1 MEFLFV
7 SRVSPLY
14 RFGSTYGSNIR
25 RNGVHYDC
33 GCIISHTGELA
44 NASPQTTPLNKPIV
58 YVVYFS
64 TFGAMAWHLLLY
76 EKAVEN
82 LYGPILS
89 PYAINDTT
97 ADVRMSGNNQRT
109 KVCHFV
115 RARLFSTFNFLSIHY
130 NQSQND
136 ACILLNSCI
145 ERMALSTINQRS
157 SWIKASYGT
166 LAENSSLK
174 RSYID
179 ELHLQSQ
186 IQMALQK
193 YSSRIPIVI
202 QMSHFTTEWY
212 NPKYSE
218 LSLNIIQLLLHSTDR
233 LKITAHIY
241 NLCRFYFLLHQTYS
255 QMIERGKCE
264 EITLKELYK
273 RAKEHLK
280 TSNKRHY
287 ENEMKI
293 HWQIIEKGIEA
304 VNAYH
309 KSTDGYI
316 RPGACNE
323 TQRFFQITED
333 TPVSYLVTTENYD
346 EGNIIMCILSI
357 LIDYHNSFLDTIEH
371 EFDSY
376 EHKDMNTLKYLIGKI
391 VPKEVSIIQVVR
403 ENTGVI
409 SLNGNDCLWIEKL
422 ALANRVVENEIF
434 PTYDT
439 KLNFDY
445 LNVQSYII
453 RTYLLLCHIKYQ
465 DIAQKYMYF
474 VPRKIMNAVTM
485 ADDEMFKLNEN
496 YSIPLETDWDHL
508 NEMPIDQ
515 LYHSY
520 NVLRQIAST
529 LKNESNDR
537 SIMDLHDYIETIED
551 KDLIVPKMQECK
563 VQNFQ
568 LCHMNHVSKLYKDLV
583 GRFEH
588 LFTDTSSLLQIPIST
603 ELSNQLNDRLKKE
616 LINIDN
622 NIGDKT
628 MIIQKMESNM
638 QDIDQLLDELKEME
652 ETLVETGTATVTK
665 MCKDYLIKSPLLQ
678 IIGEE
683 IQCRNYVSLNIIL
696 IQIRY
701 KLQEKIINIEA
712 ANTKQW
718 NENFD
723 EASNQ
728 TEQQN
733 RRNRFCP
740 IEGDDT
746 EQDDASIFKG
756 RIKHRDSDDK
766 ANEIVD
772 EPSSPLVENV
782 EIPSLFELA
791 IEPIPI
797 ASLPSILADCDQSN
811 TASGPQKK
819 VHKFDIKRQP
829 DGKFDSYTCK
839 IETIYTKLK
848 DHMTKKKYDINKN
861 VVVDSNKIFI
871 DFTRTDARLPN
882 PLPLEYE
889 IVERT
894 LLVPIRLL
902 QGQEEF
908 EYLALSDCSVL
919 SIIRRFVDEH
929 DRKPSSSEFRYCFCD
944 ELGRYID
951 NGTIVELS
959 RMNRDIPI
967 VIVVTEENMQGSVFY
982 AVTLRTKEGQEQKSL
997 FHPTTKWQNIDIW
1010 RKTHLQQI
1018 DSSCVFWNQNNKTIV
1033 DENQSISMLEENS
1046 IALDGISQDQIRDVT
1061 FLFGS
1066 KTQVIRALKSIRIH
1080 DLLNNGN
1087 LQQLNLHVSP
1097 KDCILMLGESDDQ
1110 ILSTSDMQKSLE
1122 EYVQPIQFRISVKFN
1137 VFQYDIQ
1144 RNIEIRITDSDIT
1157 VDQVL
1162 HMKEITSDAYKYLT
1176 SSDRNIIIA
1185 NDQKIA
1191 DLNQTE
1197 FIVLKENETC
1207 YVSIENSIDAQVDG
1221 SNTRYAIFATIADV
1235 LKNSNISVGYLL
1247 HSNDFVPSAETKLT
1261 SFISPI
1267 QFQVIKDNL
1276 PIVVTIVNME
1286 QGNCSI
1292 TFNCS
1297 NSITVER
1304 IFKISCELLNVDQ
1317 RHYCLKHN
1325 DSEIDVEMSLE
1336 DLEPAL
1342 NNFHFQLSSTFD
1354 MKCSIRYN
1362 NETFRLPCSKD
1373 ATTMDLAK
1381 EIFQKFH
1388 ISDEEIH
1395 QFEIQLILND
1405 DTKSALD
1412 MDLAIE
1418 DIISLHFENEETPIL
1433 LFELTKKVE

>member
-1 MEFLFV
+1 
-7 SRVSPLY
+7 
-14 RFGSTYGSNIR
+14 
-25 RNGVHYDC
+25 
-33 GCIISHTGELA
+33 
-44 NASPQTTPLNKPIV
+44 
-58 YVVYFS
+58 
-64 TFGAMAWHLLLY
+64 AWHLLLY
-76 EKAVEN
+76 ENAVEN
-82 LYGPILS
+82 LNGPILS
-89 PYAINDTT
+89 PSAINDTT

-115 RARLFSTFNFLSIHY
+115 RARLFSTFDFLSINY
-130 NQSQND
+130 NQNQND

-145 ERMALSTINQRS
+145 ERMALLTINEQS

-166 LAENSSLK
+166 SAEKLDAETMYKTQVFSVAKEHLPK
-174 RSYID
+174 CKAYID

-193 YSSRIPIVI
+193 FISRIPIVI

-218 LSLNIIQLLLHSTDR
+218 LPLNIIQQLLYSTDR
-233 LKITAHIY
+233 LEITAYIY
-241 NLCRFYFLLHQTYS
+241 NLCRFYFLLHHTYS

-264 EITLKELYK
+264 QITLKELYE
-273 RAKEHLK
+273 RAKGHLK

-323 TQRFFQITED
+323 TQRFFQIAED

-346 EGNIIMCILSI
+346 EGNIIMRILSI

-371 EFDSY
+371 KFDSY

-391 VPKEVSIIQVVR
+391 VPKEVSIVQVVR

-409 SLNGNDCLWIEKL
+409 SLNKNDCLWIEKL
-422 ALANRVVENEIF
+422 ALTNRVVESEIF

-465 DIAQKYMYF
+465 DICQKYMYL
-474 VPRKIMNAVTM
+474 VPRKVMNAVTM
-485 ADDEMFKLNEN
+485 TDDEMFKLNEN
-496 YSIPLETDWDHL
+496 YSIPLETDWNHL
-508 NEMPIDQ
+508 NEIPIDQ

-520 NVLRQIAST
+520 NFLRQIASI

-537 SIMDLHDYIETIED
+537 SIMDLYDYIETIED
-551 KDLIVPKMQECK
+551 KDLIVLKMGECK

-568 LCHMNHVSKLYKDLV
+568 LCHMNRVSKLYKDLV

-588 LFTDTSSLLQIPIST
+588 LFTETSSLLQIPIST

-628 MIIQKMESNM
+628 TIIQTMESNIK
-638 QDIDQLLDELKEME
+638 DIDQLLDELKEME
-652 ETLVETGTATVTK
+652 ETLVETGTETVTK
-665 MCKDYLIKSPLLQ
+665 MCKDYMIESPLLQ

-696 IQIRY
+696 IQVRY
-701 KLQEKIINIEA
+701 KLQEKIINIEEE
-712 ANTKQW
+712 NTKQW

-728 TEQQN
+728 AEQHN

-740 IEGDDT
+740 IEVEDPQ
-746 EQDDASIFKG
+746 QDDVSIFKG

-766 ANEIVD
+766 TIGKVD
-772 EPSSPLVENV
+772 ESNSNEPSSPLVENV
-782 EIPSLFELA
+782 EIPSLFELT

-797 ASLPSILADCDQSN
+797 ASLPSILAACDQSN
-811 TASGPQKK
+811 TASVPQKK
-819 VHKFDIKRQP
+819 VHKFDITRQP

-848 DHMTKKKYDINKN
+848 DHMTKKKYDINTN
-861 VVVDSNKIFI
+861 VVVDNNKIFI

-882 PLPLEYE
+882 PLPLEYQ

-894 LLVPIRLL
+894 LLVPIRFL

-908 EYLALSDCSVL
+908 EYLTLSDCSVL

-951 NGTIVELS
+951 NGTIAELS
-959 RMNRDIPI
+959 RMNRDMPI

-982 AVTLRTKEGQEQKSL
+982 AVTLRTKEGQAQKSL

-1010 RKTHLQQI
+1010 RKNHLQQI

-1080 DLLNNGN
+1080 DLLNNGA

-1097 KDCILMLGESDDQ
+1097 NDCIIMLSESDDQ
-1110 ILSTSDMQKSLE
+1110 ILSTSDRQKSLE

-1185 NDQKIA
+1185 NDQKVV
-1191 DLNQTE
+1191 DLNQTK

-1207 YVSIENSIDAQVDG
+1207 CVSIENSIDAQFDG

-1276 PIVVTIVNME
+1276 PIVVTIVNIE
-1286 QGNCSI
+1286 QENCSI

-1297 NSITVER
+1297 QSISVER

-1317 RHYCLKHN
+1317 RYYCLKHDN
-1325 DSEIDVEMSLE
+1325 SEIDVEMNLE
-1336 DLEPAL
+1336 DLEPSL
-1342 NNFHFQLSSTFD
+1342 NNFHFQLSSILD

-1362 NETFRLPCSKD
+1362 NKTFRLPCSKET
-1373 ATTMDLAK
+1373 TTMDLTR

-1388 ISDEEIH
+1388 ISDEEID

-1405 DTKSALD
+1405 DKKLALD

-1418 DIISLHFENEETPIL
+1418 DILSIHFENEETPIL
-1433 LFELTKKVE
+1433 LFELTKKDE